1 MNERSRSFTVEAVF
15 ITKPTAL
22 FPNLTVEA
30 NVIIQTKNDAIT
42 IPVDYLINDSLVML
56 SSGEKKK
63 LVTGLKDYRKVEI
76 LSGLST
82 ADVIIK
88 PAP

>member
-1 MNERSRSFTVEAVF
+1 MDSYKNEVFEARVDRIIPFMNERSRSFTVEAVF

-56 SSGEKKK
+56 SSGEK
-63 LVTGLKDYRKVEI
+63 RNW
-76 LSGLST
+76 
-82 ADVIIK
+82 
-88 PAP
+88 